1 VAHAK
6 VIRAV
11 LFDYG
16 GVICFHPVPH
26 SYQAAAQDSGLSLED
41 FVLAFWQHRIPYD
54 AGKLSPEEYWRLVL
68 TSRGAAFDP
77 ARVAIMT
84 RHEISFWI
92 NMDRRIL
99 DWSNQLRA
107 QGVRTGILSNMPS
120 PLGEHLRAMPEFVNH
135 FDHITFSFE
144 MGGVKPDAQIYHDA
158 LAGVGAVAAET
169 LFLDDRSE
177 NVAGAHAIGMHAELF
192 ENWEKFAD
200 GGPARYGLPVPVL
213 ATARRQ

>member
-1 VAHAK
+1 
-6 VIRAV
+6 
-11 LFDYG
+11 
-16 GVICFHPVPH
+16 
-26 SYQAAAQDSGLSLED
+26 
-41 FVLAFWQHRIPYD
+41 
-54 AGKLSPEEYWRLVL
+54 
-68 TSRGAAFDP
+68 
-77 ARVAIMT
+77 
-84 RHEISFWI
+84 
-92 NMDRRIL
+92 
-99 DWSNQLRA
+99 
-107 QGVRTGILSNMPS
+107 
-120 PLGEHLRAMPEFVNH
+120 MPEFVNH